1 MYFIYWHIYNIG
13 IFLYNIFLF
22 QKTKYHW
29 NKLCY
34 QLEAEII
41 FDKKFKHVIPASS
54 ATHHA
59 ARKNFPVDMER
70 LFISISLSPFFF
82 SVPSA
87 SMTRLARSR
96 TASLTSA
103 GSVDGSRNR
112 ACTHSNSSEGIG
124 QVSHTMEVSCWTLV
138 HCLTCT
144 HLERCGMEGRCEKNG
159 GLILLSFFFSQ
170 PFF

>member
-59 ARKNFPVDMER
+59 AWTNFPMDMKW
-70 LFISISLSPFFF
+70 LFIPISISPSLCF
-82 SVPSA
+82 SQCLRPVWPVLFARERPLWPAAALWMVLATAHAHTQIAVRVSGRSATPWKCPAEPS
-87 SMTRLARSR
+87 
-96 TASLTSA
+96 
-103 GSVDGSRNR
+103 
-112 ACTHSNSSEGIG
+112 CT
-124 QVSHTMEVSCWTLV
+124 VSHA
-138 HCLTCT
+138 H
-144 HLERCGMEGRCEKNG
+144 
-159 GLILLSFFFSQ
+159 I
-170 PFF
+170 